1 MCDKKYLIVG
11 NSTVTNLPLEE
22 AIEKIV
28 TSLTSKGEQVQ
39 FAHSYENATTYV
51 TSTAA
56 VDCVMAEWV
65 PSESAEIID
74 FLKQLRLR
82 HEKAPVFLLV
92 SSHGD
97 NKAVTA
103 EVM

>member
-74 FLKQLRLR
+74 FLAAASASRESPSIPAGKLSR
-82 HEKAPVFLLV
+82 
-92 SSHGD
+92 
-97 NKAVTA
+97 
-103 EVM
+103 